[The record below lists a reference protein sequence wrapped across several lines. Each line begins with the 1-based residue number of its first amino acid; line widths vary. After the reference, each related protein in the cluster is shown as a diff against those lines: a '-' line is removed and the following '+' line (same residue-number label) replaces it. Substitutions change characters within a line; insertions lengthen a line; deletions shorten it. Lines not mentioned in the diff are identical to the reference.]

1 MLASRAPASIA
12 INSPSPSHSGTLTGP
27 SQVQKIVNVNGRN
40 LELRAEGLNLIASYA
55 DQPGS
60 LGKIGTI
67 LGNEG
72 IDIQAAALS
81 QDADG
86 PGATV
91 LLRVSVAVS
100 EQAQAAIRDA
110 VAATTLELVDL
121 S

>member
-1 MLASRAPASIA
+1 MRAVYPDGSQL
-12 INSPSPSHSGTLTGP
+12 NVSGTLTGP
-27 SQVQKIVNVNGRN
+27 QQVQKIVNVNGRN

-55 DQPGS
+55 DKPGS

-86 PGATV
+86 PGATL
-91 LLRVSVAVS
+91 LLRVNTDVPEATR
-100 EQAQAAIRDA
+100 AAIRDA
-110 VAATTLELVDL
+110 VEATTLELVDL